1 MAKPTVGVVVRPT
14 HEGGVLINVEGPVPR
29 LGASVILESDGTP
42 LGRVDTILGSV
53 ANPIAH
59 VIGIDHPPDEK
70 TRVVF
75 VMQQRSSKGRSFS
88 RPRSGGK
95 GHGGSRR
102 KDGQHRPSH
111 ANIQQ
116 PRSYLFAP
124 RTDKSGA
131 GPVLQALDASRV
143 TYVFFLNGARTEVR
157 DPLLHLERGGAGCC
171 DRDSSVRHV
180 AGRLMIPAKTP
191 R

>member
-75 VMQQRSSKGRSFS
+75 VMQQRSSKGRASS

-95 GHGGSRR
+95 GHSGYRR
-102 KDGQHRPSH
+102 KEGQHRPSKNPSMAGQVRGRH
-111 ANIQQ
+111 RPKNRDGGRRRKQDRGSNHKGQ
-116 PRSYLFAP
+116 RGRS
-124 RTDKSGA
+124 G
-131 GPVLQALDASRV
+131 
-143 TYVFFLNGARTEVR
+143 
-157 DPLLHLERGGAGCC
+157 RGQHY
-171 DRDSSVRHV
+171 RRSKR
-180 AGRLMIPAKTP
+180 
-191 R
+191 